1 MGYSLAKNP
10 DSVQLRL
17 GLENVFLRYLPGLT
31 LLVLGV
37 VSQFYLGRR
46 LRLSN
51 RLNVALALVV
61 IGLWLLGDPYFHRI
75 TRHFPHGFS
84 INLID
89 GILTVWGWA
98 LMLPAL
104 LLWLQ
109 SLLFRGELQ
118 PQRRALL
125 TASASVLCAAP
136 VAALTTG
143 IIIRKDFRTRE
154 INLKFKNLPKDLRG
168 LRLLQI
174 SDIHIGDYFTAADL
188 RRVVDACNGLRADL
202 AFVTGDLITTKYD
215 PLDSCLLEL
224 KRLRP
229 ASGIWGCLGNHE
241 QHQKIEYE
249 TTRKALQ
256 ADVRFLRQAAV
267 PLKFGQSTLNL
278 VGVDHQ
284 RSNQPYLQHTRELV
298 SPSDFNLLLSHNPDV
313 FPVAARQ
320 GFQLTLSGHT
330 HGGQINVALAGE
342 NLNIADLVTPFTK
355 GFYSLPE
362 SSLYVNSGLGT
373 IGVPV
378 RLGAPPEITL
388 IRLCDS

>member
-1 MGYSLAKNP
+1 
-10 DSVQLRL
+10 L
-17 GLENVFLRYLPGLT
+17 GSQSVFLRILPGLIF
-31 LLVLGV
+31 LAVGV

-46 LRLSN
+46 LRLSF
-51 RLNVALALVV
+51 RLNAALAALLSVPIL
-61 IGLWLLGDPYFHRI
+61 IGDIPPIARRIPHNFH
-75 TRHFPHGFS
+75 FGWFQGFF
-84 INLID
+84 
-89 GILTVWGWA
+89 VMWCWA
-98 LMLPAL
+98 LVLPAI

-109 SLLFRGELQ
+109 SRLLGGEFH
-118 PQRRALL
+118 PRRRALL

-143 IIIRKDFRTRE
+143 IIIRKDFQTRE
-154 INLKFKNLPKDLRG
+154 IDVKFKHLPKDLRG

-174 SDIHIGDYFTAADL
+174 SDIHIGDFFTAADL
-188 RRVVDACNGLRADL
+188 RRVVDACNGLRADV
-202 AFVTGDLITTKYD
+202 AFVTGDLITVQKD

-224 KRLRP
+224 KRLRA

-241 QHQKIEYE
+241 QHQNMEAE
-249 TTRKALQ
+249 TTRRALL
-256 ADVRFLRQAAV
+256 ASIRFLRQEAV
-267 PLKFGQSTLNL
+267 TLQFGQSKLNL

-284 RSNQPYLQHTRELV
+284 RSNQPYLEHTQELV
-298 SPSDFNLLLSHNPDV
+298 SPDDFNLLLSHNPDV

-355 GFYSLPE
+355 GFYQRPG

-388 IRLCDS
+388 IRLCDSSS